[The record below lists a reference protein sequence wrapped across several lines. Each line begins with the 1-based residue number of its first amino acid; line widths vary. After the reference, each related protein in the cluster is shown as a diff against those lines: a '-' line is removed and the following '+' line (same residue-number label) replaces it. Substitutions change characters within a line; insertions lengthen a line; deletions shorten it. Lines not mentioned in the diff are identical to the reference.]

1 MNVLTEL
8 FTIYFE
14 PQIVIGFEVTL
25 ISFASIAFPT
35 MKVLCLRSWM
45 SSETMKICGLL
56 MPCLR
61 STYSSSF
68 KVFTSTVNAILLL
81 FPSKL
86 LKVIEKLGTL
96 LYSSFLSICSMSF
109 LKKLVLN
116 GFSPVEF
123 SLS

>member
-1 MNVLTEL
+1 
-8 FTIYFE
+8 
-14 PQIVIGFEVTL
+14 
-25 ISFASIAFPT
+25 
-35 MKVLCLRSWM
+35 M

-56 MPCLR
+56 IPCLR

-68 KVFTSTVNAILLL
+68 NVFTSTVNAMLLL

-116 GFSPVEF
+116 GFSPVDF